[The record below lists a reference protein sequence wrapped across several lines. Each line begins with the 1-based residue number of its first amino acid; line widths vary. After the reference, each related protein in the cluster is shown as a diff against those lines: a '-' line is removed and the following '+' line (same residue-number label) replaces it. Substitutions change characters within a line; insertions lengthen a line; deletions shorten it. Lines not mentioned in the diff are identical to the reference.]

1 MHSEEIR
8 RQERSQEIIAAQMSA
23 QRRVL
28 FQKVKDFNSA
38 HERVTS
44 VNAHFSAIKD
54 RIRFGR
60 VPLALVP
67 VAQQELSRLD
77 ADAVSAANA
86 QRSTRA
92 AVDLEHSKL
101 ARLEAI
107 YSQLGGEISKLQ
119 KAVESSE
126 LDELIDERVAQGLS
140 GGDGDAAPRSSAVD
154 LEPRLLIPR
163 GSVPGNG
170 NDRGVDSRRDQNQQ
184 SSRNQPNKT
193 TVKQLKSA
201 LSSNEIQIKSADV
214 WRQLERCGMNLELRL
229 STGASVSLALTKIA
243 KDTVSV
249 ALSPS
254 TLGSA
259 RSVASLKA
267 EIAAALSR
275 EHLRIGEFRLLDAAE
290 ERT

>member
-28 FQKVKDFNSA
+28 LQKVNDFNSA
-38 HERVTS
+38 HERVRA

-54 RIRFGR
+54 RIRCGR
-60 VPLALVP
+60 VPFALVP

-86 QRSTRA
+86 QRTIGA
-92 AVDLEHSKL
+92 AVNVEHGKL

-107 YSQLGGEISKLQ
+107 YSQLGGEIRKLE

-126 LDELIDERVAQGLS
+126 LDELIDERAAQGKAI
-140 GGDGDAAPRSSAVD
+140 GDGGAAPRSAAVNI
-154 LEPRLLIPR
+154 EPRLLVPQE
-163 GSVPGNG
+163 SLPGNG
-170 NDRGVDSRRDQNQQ
+170 TGRGAESRRDQNPQ
-184 SSRNQPNKT
+184 SNRIEPNKT
-193 TVKQLKSA
+193 TVKTLKSA
-201 LSSNEIQIKSADV
+201 LSSQEIQIQSADV
-214 WRQLERCGMNLELRL
+214 WRQLERCGVNLELRL

-254 TLGSA
+254 ALGSA
-259 RSVASLKA
+259 RSIASLKA
-267 EIAAALSR
+267 EIGAALSR
-275 EHLRIGEFRLLDAAE
+275 EKLRIGEFRLLEVAE
-290 ERT
+290 ERK